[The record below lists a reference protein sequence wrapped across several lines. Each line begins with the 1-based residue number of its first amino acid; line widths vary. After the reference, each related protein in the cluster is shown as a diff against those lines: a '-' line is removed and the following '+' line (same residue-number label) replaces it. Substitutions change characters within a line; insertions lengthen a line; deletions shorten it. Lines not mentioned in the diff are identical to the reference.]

1 LVQKLI
7 VLNRHHPMAE
17 GEISFGRF
25 RLDSARREPRRGN
38 EPVQL
43 EAGRSTFSASWRRPE
58 GTVVSKDELMARLWG
73 GVVVEE
79 NNLQVDISA
88 LRKVLFEDGG
98 RERWIVT
105 VPGARL
111 PAPRSAETGYCRR
124 PPLPR
129 DVCRLRRSRLSR
141 YCRST
146 I

>member
-1 LVQKLI
+1 
-7 VLNRHHPMAE
+7 MAE

-25 RLDSARREPRRGN
+25 RLDSARRELRRGN

-43 EAGRSTFSASWRRPE
+43 GGRALDILCVLASAE